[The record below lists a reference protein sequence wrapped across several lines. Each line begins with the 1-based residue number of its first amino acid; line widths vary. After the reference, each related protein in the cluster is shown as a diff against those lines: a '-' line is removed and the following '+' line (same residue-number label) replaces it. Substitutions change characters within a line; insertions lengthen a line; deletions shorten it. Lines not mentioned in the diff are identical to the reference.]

1 MAEQKVLV
9 VEDDDLLR
17 EALNDTL
24 QLAGYRVV
32 EAENGARALSLLKAG
47 DIDLVIS
54 DVQMA
59 VMDGHVLLKNI
70 KKQWSALP
78 VVLMT
83 AYGTIAKAVEA
94 IRDGAADYLVKPFE
108 VAVLIETVSRLIGER
123 KVEST
128 RIIGEDPRSR
138 EVLALARRVADS
150 EATVMLTGESGSGKE
165 VLARLIHD
173 SSPRRDGPFIAIN
186 CAALPETMLESILFG
201 YEKGAFTGAHQAR
214 AGKFEQAQGG
224 TILLDEISEMDISLQ
239 AKLLRVL
246 QEKEVERLGG
256 KCAIPLDVRVLATSN
271 RDLKEQVLSGD
282 FREDLYYRLNVFPIQ
297 ALPLRE
303 RPLDILPLARTFAAR
318 QSGPGVRITF
328 SAEAEKRLLQHRW
341 PGNIRELH
349 NVIQRA
355 VILCHG
361 HCVQVEDITL
371 EEALAPLAREPEC
384 GQQARGVAGEGESI
398 LESGLRSREQQLIIE
413 ALQAENGRRK
423 QAAER
428 LGISPRTLR
437 YKLAKLREE
446 GVAVPGLAGF

>member
-1 MAEQKVLV
+1 MSEQVVLV

-17 EALNDTL
+17 EALSDTL
-24 QLAGYRVV
+24 QLAGYRVA
-32 EAENGARALSLLKAG
+32 EAENGATALVQLQNSS
-47 DIDLVIS
+47 IDLVIS

-59 VMDGHVLLKNI
+59 VMDGHVLLQNI
-70 KKQWSALP
+70 KRQWPHLP

-108 VAVLIETVSRLIGER
+108 AAVLVETVSRLMGER
-123 KVEST
+123 EVDSAQV
-128 RIIGEDPRSR
+128 IGEDPRAK

-150 EATVMLTGESGSGKE
+150 EVTVMLTGESGSGKE

-173 SSPRRDGPFIAIN
+173 CSPRKDGPFVAIN
-186 CAALPETMLESILFG
+186 CAALPEAMLESILFG
-201 YEKGAFTGAHQAR
+201 YEKGAFTGAHQSR

-256 KCAIPLDVRVLATSN
+256 KNAISLDVRVLATSN
-271 RDLKEQVLSGD
+271 RDLKEQVLAGS
-282 FREDLYYRLNVFPIQ
+282 FREDLYYRLNVFPLK

-303 RPLDILPLARTFAAR
+303 RPLDILPLARSFAAG
-318 QSGPGVRITF
+318 QSGQRRRVSF
-328 SAEAEKRLLQHRW
+328 AEAAERRLLQHSW

-361 HCVQVEDITL
+361 DCVQAEDISL
-371 EEALAPLAREPEC
+371 EDGFFAPREDGGDIRDCAVHEDD
-384 GQQARGVAGEGESI
+384 ESV
-398 LESGLRSREQQLIIE
+398 LESGLKNREQQLIIE

-446 GVAVPGLAGF
+446 GVALPGAAGF